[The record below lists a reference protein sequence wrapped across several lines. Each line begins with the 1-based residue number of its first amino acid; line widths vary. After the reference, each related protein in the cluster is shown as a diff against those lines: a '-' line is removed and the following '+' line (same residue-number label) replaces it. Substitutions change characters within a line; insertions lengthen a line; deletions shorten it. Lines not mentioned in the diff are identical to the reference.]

1 MKDEV
6 GPRCIDGDD
15 PSERKF
21 EDDDGPP
28 RIDEDEPSER
38 KFEDD
43 DGPPRIDE
51 DEPSEREFEDDD
63 GPPRIDEDDP
73 SEREFEDDDG
83 PPCTDGDEPSERAA
97 DELENRFEPKLAGTP
112 EEESPRPTEFE
123 NLLELLDGSDS
134 DRPISERKSLP
145 GVGLRKPPGELETP
159 VDREMPDEGT
169 PKFRTEL
176 PFDGLPF
183 RLIATRPTSLRI
195 NESIER
201 PDRSLPRVAVEFRPA
216 STAMDGLPLVYC
228 GRPCF
233 QSACE

>member
-1 MKDEV
+1 M
-6 GPRCIDGDD
+6 
-15 PSERKF
+15 S
-21 EDDDGPP
+21 
-28 RIDEDEPSER
+28 
-38 KFEDD
+38 
-43 DGPPRIDE
+43 
-51 DEPSEREFEDDD
+51 DEPSEREV
-63 GPPRIDEDDP
+63 
-73 SEREFEDDDG
+73 EDDDG

-97 DELENRFEPKLAGTP
+97 DELENRFEPKLAGAP

-183 RLIATRPTSLRI
+183 RLIATRPTSLRM

-201 PDRSLPRVAVEFRPA
+201 PDRSTAPPLAVEFRRGNRQSIDRLPA
-216 STAMDGLPLVYC
+216 GVPRSPLASN
-228 GRPCF
+228 R
-233 QSACE
+233 ACE